1 MKFSEKDNS
10 RIAAVLKSDTQLLDL
25 LMDHLPHS
33 IFFKDIN
40 SQFTRV
46 NRACAVKFGL
56 KNADEVVGRTDF
68 DFFDDIHAQATLNDE
83 QRIIDTGT
91 PIIGKVEKETF
102 HGNEE
107 QEVRWSSTTKMPL
120 FDKNK
125 NVIGTFGISRDITE
139 QKIAELALRESE
151 EKYRN
156 IFENIQDVIY
166 RTDNNGIVTE
176 VSPSIERY
184 SGYERKN
191 IIGSPVENFYYYQ
204 EDRENLIENLKVYG
218 QVSDFEIRLKTADKR
233 LVYTSINAN
242 LLRDRDGNVEGVEG
256 IMRDITDRK
265 LAELELKET
274 YNFFGQILSTTSE
287 GIYVLDSGLKY
298 SYWNRQMEKLTGLK
312 KEDVIGKKPRE
323 IFPHMENNELFAN
336 YDQALKGKRVVSDDY
351 FFEISRTG
359 KRGWVQAQYA
369 PMLDEDKKINGVL
382 VTVIDISKRKLAEEK
397 LRKSDDTLNKLSEQ
411 VPGTIYQ
418 FQQFPDGSSCFPYSS
433 NGIFD
438 IYELSPEDIRTDA
451 TAAID
456 RIYPEDLDSVKNSI
470 NRSYRTLQNWELD
483 FRVDL
488 PSKGIRWIRGRA
500 HPEKQP
506 DDSVIWH
513 GYLSDITDRKQ
524 KENELN
530 ETLHIVSEQ
539 NSRLLN
545 FAHIVSHNL
554 RNHAGSISA
563 LLSLHE
569 VEESEQEK
577 EELLGYLNTAS
588 NRLNETIKDLNK
600 LIDSQA
606 GGGKDLKQIEFFH
619 YLNNVKEILTTEIK
633 LNNVQFEESIPD
645 GLEIEYNPVY
655 LESILLNL
663 ISNAIKYHH
672 PERKPVIK
680 IEVTDNDD
688 GVVLTVSD
696 NGLGIDLSKYGEKLF
711 GMYNTFH
718 KNKNAK
724 GIGLYITKN
733 QVESLGGKIDVQSE
747 PDKGTAFHVTLKTP

>member
-10 RIAAVLKSDTQLLDL
+10 RIAAVLESDTQLLDL
-25 LMDHLPHS
+25 LMNHLPHS

-40 SQFTRV
+40 SQFTRI

-56 KNADEVVGRTDF
+56 INIEEAIGKTDF
-68 DFFDDIHAQATLNDE
+68 DFFDDSHAQVTLDDE
-83 QRIIDTGT
+83 QRIIETGT
-91 PIIGKVEKETF
+91 PIIDKVEKETF
-102 HGNEE
+102 PDKKKR
-107 QEVRWSSTTKMPL
+107 VSWSSTTKMPL
-120 FDKNK
+120 FDKDK

-166 RTDNNGIVTE
+166 RTDNDGIVTDI
-176 VSPSIERY
+176 SPSIERY
-184 SGYERKN
+184 SGYDRKN
-191 IIGSPVENFYYYQ
+191 IIGSPVEDFYYYQ
-204 EDRENLIENLKVYG
+204 EDREKLIENLKVYG
-218 QVSDFEIRLKTADKR
+218 QVSDFEVRLKTADER

-242 LLRDRDGNVEGVEG
+242 LLRDSDGNVEGVEG

-265 LAELELKET
+265 LAEVELKET

-287 GIYVLDSGLKY
+287 GIYVLDSGLTY
-298 SYWNRQMEKLTGLK
+298 TYWNRQMEKLTGLK
-312 KEDVIGKKPRE
+312 KKDVIGKKPRE

-336 YDQALKGKRVVSDDY
+336 YDQALKGDRVVSDDY
-351 FFEISRTG
+351 FFEITKTR

-397 LRKSDDTLNKLSEQ
+397 LQKSDDTLNKLSEQ

-451 TAAID
+451 AAAID
-456 RIYPEDLDSVKNSI
+456 RIYHEDLDRVKSSI
-470 NRSYRTLQNWELD
+470 NRSYHTLQNWELD

-488 PSKGIRWIRGRA
+488 PSKGILWIRGRA

-513 GYLSDITDRKQ
+513 GYLSDITERKQ

-530 ETLHIVSEQ
+530 ETLHIVSDQ

-569 VEESEQEK
+569 IEESEQEK
-577 EELLGYLNTAS
+577 EELLTYLNTAS
-588 NRLNETIKDLNK
+588 DRLNETIKDLNK

-606 GGGKDLKQIEFFH
+606 VGGKDLKQIEFSH
-619 YLNNVKEILTTEIK
+619 YLKNVKEILTTEIK
-633 LNNVQFEESIPD
+633 LNSVQFEESIPD

-663 ISNAIKYHH
+663 ISNAVKYRH

-680 IEVTDNDD
+680 INVTDNDD

-696 NGLGIDLSKYGEKLF
+696 NGLGIDLKKYGEKLF

-718 KNKNAK
+718 ENKNSK

-733 QVESLGGKIDVQSE
+733 QVESLGGKIDVESE
-747 PDKGTAFHVTLKTP
+747 PGKGTAFHVTLKTP